1 VRRLLT
7 VVEPSC
13 SPSPGSKPL
22 RPDQPDAEL
31 ERLLDRIEEDASRHH
46 TAGPASEADLAR
58 LETALGR
65 ALPAPFRA
73 FLERSGSG
81 LYYDRHEI
89 FGPLHTMIHDI
100 ELVPPL
106 LSVCRGLPPG
116 VIPVHRADELVHFMD
131 LRALTER
138 TPVFSLLTGERH
150 PDFAA
155 FLRDVVVPRR
165 GGAGGAS

>member
-1 VRRLLT
+1 VQRLLT

-13 SPSPGSKPL
+13 PPSPGSKPL
-22 RPDQPDAEL
+22 RPDPPDAEL
-31 ERLLDRIEEDASRHH
+31 EKLLERIEEDASRHH
-46 TAGPASEADLAR
+46 TAGPASEADLAK
-58 LETALGR
+58 LEAALGH

-116 VIPVHRADELVHFMD
+116 VIPVHRADALVHFMD
-131 LRALTER
+131 LRGGGR
-138 TPVFSLLTGERH
+138 VPVFSLLSSDRYS
-150 PDFAA
+150 DFTT
-155 FLRDVVVPRR
+155 FLHEVVVPSLD
-165 GGAGGAS
+165 AASDPS